1 VKDSTGSQNKTGGF
15 VTKKKANKILASY
28 LEQKE
33 EFDRKALVKT
43 VLDNNKGASKGKP
56 TERRKSANAGTRQLN
71 RYEQE

>member
-43 VLDNNKGASKGKP
+43 VLDSNKGA
-56 TERRKSANAGTRQLN
+56 
-71 RYEQE
+71 